1 MVANIY
7 LTGDTAR
14 PEGRRLDPAAECLSS
29 EWFLPPQLYGHS
41 QGSWKELLLSSAED
55 RKEEGV
61 GVEAWTGRNP
71 GCLRGTAPLWKTAVI
86 SVRQNLVRQK
96 VFPAFPLPHLLLS
109 PACYTDQSSG
119 RRKMKDSKKCQSDN
133 HNLGHRKK
141 PNGEPKQE
149 QWQTALAVEGP
160 REKTEVGG
168 GTKEQKLLMK
178 ISESFDVYHMVALLL
193 LAALR
198 NFGKCLILFQGF
210 WLRICVSKQ
219 YHADTGHEVSVSCRW
234 TV

>member
-1 MVANIY
+1 MVANIH

-14 PEGRRLDPAAECLSS
+14 PEGRKLDWVFKFGMILASPALWTLSS
-29 EWFLPPQLYGHS
+29 VLERI
-41 QGSWKELLLSSAED
+41 LLSSAED

-109 PACYTDQSSG
+109 PACYTDQNSG
-119 RRKMKDSKKCQSDN
+119 WRKMKDTKKCQRDS
-133 HNLGHRKK
+133 HKLGHRKK
-141 PNGEPKQE
+141 TNVEPKQE

-168 GTKEQKLLMK
+168 GKK
-178 ISESFDVYHMVALLL
+178 
-193 LAALR
+193 R
-198 NFGKCLILFQGF
+198 NN
-210 WLRICVSKQ
+210 
-219 YHADTGHEVSVSCRW
+219 
-234 TV
+234 